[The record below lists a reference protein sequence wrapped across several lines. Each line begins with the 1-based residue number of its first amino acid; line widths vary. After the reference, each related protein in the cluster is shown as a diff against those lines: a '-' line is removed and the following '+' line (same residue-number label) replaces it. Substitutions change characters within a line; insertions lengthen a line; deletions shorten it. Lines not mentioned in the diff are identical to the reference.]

1 MCALITILSDVMTWT
16 QKSSFDVAI
25 SQMGLATYL
34 WLDVFFILIILW
46 YQLFHITYLAESLHL
61 LN

>member
-1 MCALITILSDVMTWT
+1 MTWT

-46 YQLFHITYLAESLHL
+46 YQLFYITYLAESLHL
-61 LN
+61 LD